1 MADHQA
7 ALLED
12 RREGQVVARPADHR
26 EASEVT
32 LSAFTA
38 RPAAAVGDR
47 VEDLPAVAA
56 AALMGAAVEDRLVV
70 LVEDHREEAVEVPP
84 VAVIGLLAIVL
95 TALAHH
101 PWQLKA
107 LCLSR

>member
-47 VEDLPAVAA
+47 VEDLPVVAA
-56 AALMGAAVEDRLVV
+56 ADRVEVPAAALLGAAVEV
-70 LVEDHREEAVEVPP
+70 HREEAVEVPP

>member
-1 MADHQA
+1 MADHQADHQA

-38 RPAAAVGDR
+38 RPA
-47 VEDLPAVAA
+47 
-56 AALMGAAVEDRLVV
+56 AAVEDRLVV